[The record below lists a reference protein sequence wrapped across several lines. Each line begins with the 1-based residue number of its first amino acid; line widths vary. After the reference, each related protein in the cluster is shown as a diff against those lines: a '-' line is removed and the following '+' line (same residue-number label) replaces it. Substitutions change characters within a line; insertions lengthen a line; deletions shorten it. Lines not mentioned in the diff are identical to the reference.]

1 MPFAVKPTPLPP
13 LASSK
18 AEVIVTFFSA
28 IESFEPRHGP
38 LYMQLERILRD
49 AICEGEYAG
58 DAALPTER
66 ALAEKYG
73 VSRLT
78 VRKALSE
85 LEGEGLLVRR
95 RGAGTF
101 IASRPTPPTGTFSFT
116 ENIMK
121 NGEAP
126 HSVWLSKETAVV
138 TADESMLL
146 GLAPEARVHR
156 LKRVRYTLD
165 TAIGIE
171 TTLVPKYLGKGEL
184 DVGESLEDGLK
195 ACGMTPV
202 RALQRLRAVTL
213 AASEADI
220 LGIPAGAPGL
230 FIERRSFLDD
240 GRTAELTKAWY
251 RGDMS
256 DLMAEITL
264 S

>member
-1 MPFAVKPTPLPP
+1 M
-13 LASSK
+13 
-18 AEVIVTFFSA
+18 TFFSA
-28 IESFEPRHGP
+28 IDSSEPRHGP
-38 LYMQLERILRD
+38 LYMQVERILRD
-49 AICEGEYAG
+49 GIRNGEYAG

-78 VRKALSE
+78 VRKALAD
-85 LEGEGLLVRR
+85 LEREGLLVRR

-101 IASRPTPPTGTFSFT
+101 IASRPAAANGGFSFT

-121 NGEAP
+121 NSPDAR
-126 HSVWLSKETAVV
+126 SVWLMTESGTVS
-138 TADESMLL
+138 ADESMML
-146 GLAPEARVHR
+146 GLAPGARVHR
-156 LKRVRYTLD
+156 LKRVRYASD
-165 TAIGIE
+165 TAVGVE
-171 TTLVPKYLGKGEL
+171 VTLVPQYPGKGAL
-184 DVGESLEDGLK
+184 DVAESLEEALR

-202 RALQRLRAVTL
+202 RALQRLRAVPL
-213 AASEADI
+213 QSFEADF
-220 LGIPAGAPGL
+220 LGIPAGVPGFL
-230 FIERRSFLDD
+230 IERRSFLED